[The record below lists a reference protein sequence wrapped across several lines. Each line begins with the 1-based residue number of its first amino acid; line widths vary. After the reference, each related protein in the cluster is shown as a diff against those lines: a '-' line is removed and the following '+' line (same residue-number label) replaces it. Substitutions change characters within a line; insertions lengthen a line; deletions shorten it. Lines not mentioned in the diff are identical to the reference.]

1 MSKFKIGLLAVFSI
15 FILVGVI
22 VFALSRSDGKNVLSG
37 NVLIWGTV
45 DEEIILTFLNSFKFD
60 DKGNISATYIKKDQE
75 TFDGELAEAIAD
87 GVGPD
92 ILLLPSDMLFKQ
104 KNKIFKIPYTNYT
117 ERAYKD
123 TFVEQSEIFLESDG
137 ILALPFIIDPLVMY
151 WNRDIFRRY
160 SIIEPP
166 KFWDEFLTLAPNMS
180 LKDSSGNITD
190 TVISFGEWRNVS
202 NAKSIISTLLLQS
215 GISIVDKSKNI
226 TLLDQV
232 KVNNQQTSPAFSVFN
247 FYTQFSNPTND
258 TYSWNRSLP
267 KSTDYFISQNLA
279 TYIGFAG
286 ELANIRAKNPNLNF
300 DVTTIPQP
308 RQNKVKITFAKIYG
322 LSILKQSKNIPASFA
337 VLNSMTA
344 NKQIADL
351 EKFTN
356 LPPIRKDL
364 LSNIPSD
371 SYKSVFYKSAIFAK
385 GWMDIDRKKTDDIFK
400 EAIESVTSGRNSVTE
415 ALSQAFE
422 SLSSLYN
429 K

>member
-22 VFALSRSDGKNVLSG
+22 VFALSRSDGKNILTG
-37 NVLIWGTV
+37 NALIWGTV
-45 DEEIILTFLNSFKFD
+45 DEEIVSNFLNSFKFD
-60 DKGNISATYIKKDQE
+60 EKSNITATYVRKDQD
-75 TFDGELAEAIAD
+75 TFDIELAEAIAD

-92 ILLLPSDMLFKQ
+92 ILLLSSDMLFKQ

-117 ERAYKD
+117 ERVYKD
-123 TFVEQSEIFLESDG
+123 TFVEQSEIFLDSDG
-137 ILALPFIIDPLVMY
+137 ILALPFMLDPLVMY

-160 SIIEPP
+160 SLIEPP
-166 KFWDEFLTLAPNMS
+166 KFWDEFLTLAPKMAV
-180 LKDSSGNITD
+180 KDTSGNITE
-190 TVISFGEWRNVS
+190 TAVSFGEWRNVS
-202 NAKSIISTLLLQS
+202 NAKSIISALLLQS
-215 GISIVDKSKNI
+215 GINVVDNFKNI
-226 TLLDQV
+226 TLSNQI
-232 KVNNQQTSPAFSVFN
+232 KVNNQPTTPAFSVLN
-247 FYTQFSNPTND
+247 FYTQFANPTND

-279 TYIGFAG
+279 TYIGFSS
-286 ELANIRAKNPNLNF
+286 ELSNIRAKNPNLNF

>member
-1 MSKFKIGLLAVFSI
+1 VYNGEH
-15 FILVGVI
+15 FI
-22 VFALSRSDGKNVLSG
+22 
-37 NVLIWGTV
+37 
-45 DEEIILTFLNSFKFD
+45 
-60 DKGNISATYIKKDQE
+60 
-75 TFDGELAEAIAD
+75 
-87 GVGPD
+87 
-92 ILLLPSDMLFKQ
+92 
-104 KNKIFKIPYTNYT
+104 
-117 ERAYKD
+117 
-123 TFVEQSEIFLESDG
+123 
-137 ILALPFIIDPLVMY
+137 
-151 WNRDIFRRY
+151 
-160 SIIEPP
+160 
-166 KFWDEFLTLAPNMS
+166 
-180 LKDSSGNITD
+180 
-190 TVISFGEWRNVS
+190 
-202 NAKSIISTLLLQS
+202 
-215 GISIVDKSKNI
+215 
-226 TLLDQV
+226 
-232 KVNNQQTSPAFSVFN
+232 
-247 FYTQFSNPTND
+247 
-258 TYSWNRSLP
+258 
-267 KSTDYFISQNLA
+267 
-279 TYIGFAG
+279 
-286 ELANIRAKNPNLNF
+286 
-300 DVTTIPQP
+300 TTIPQP

>member
-1 MSKFKIGLLAVFSI
+1 VLGFVSQG
-15 FILVGVI
+15 
-22 VFALSRSDGKNVLSG
+22 DEENVPTGQYGIEAKYNELLSG
-37 NVLIWGTV
+37 KPGNFDEKGVFTPGVAGQDIVLTI
-45 DEEIILTFLNSFKFD
+45 DQNIQARAEEILQGLIVQYK
-60 DKGNISATYIKKDQE
+60 
-75 TFDGELAEAIAD
+75 AIAD

-123 TFVEQSEIFLESDG
+123 TFAEQSEIFLESDG